1 MPRSGRIAAL
11 AALALT
17 LVAGRDDPLAGRIAG
32 TPVRCIGIGLVQ
44 GPTILDATT
53 ILYRQSGKRVW
64 RTGPVGPC
72 PQLRPLST
80 IIVDI
85 YGGQLC
91 RNDRFRLIE
100 PGLSIPS
107 PPAASPT
114 SPPTTNPDARPPQMI
129 CCIMATTS
137 HSIFRSCEH
146 LL

>member
-1 MPRSGRIAAL
+1 MPRSGRIASL

-32 TPVRCIGIGLVQ
+32 APVHCIGIGLVQ

-107 PPAASPT
+107 P
-114 SPPTTNPDARPPQMI
+114 
-129 CCIMATTS
+129 
-137 HSIFRSCEH
+137 SCRFTDFTPYDKP
-146 LL
+146 